1 MPFIGYLVVSLT
13 RRSQSWQCGD
23 GARPDQGNLNLLS
36 LLCKFSRIRTP
47 IPVSSVNR
55 INNVPEDSHS
65 LYILTFQEW
74 ITKKFGSWSI
84 TSTLQCL
91 PMVRASKSS
100 WKILWFS
107 LLSPLSSHSWAISSK
122 FMNIAT
128 KLTDTNAEN
137 ISGLICQELQYTF
150 SLALTLRDVLDI
162 SLFTNLNLEI

>member
-36 LLCKFSRIRTP
+36 LLCKFSRMRPP

-107 LLSPLSSHSWAISSK
+107 LLSPLSSPSWAISSK
-122 FMNIAT
+122 FMNTAT
-128 KLTDTNAEN
+128 KLTDINAEN

-162 SLFTNLNLEI
+162 SY

>member
-36 LLCKFSRIRTP
+36 LLCKFSRMRPP

-107 LLSPLSSHSWAISSK
+107 SSHLSPLLLEQYQVNLWILQLNWLILTQKIYLDLSVRSSSI
-122 FMNIAT
+122 
-128 KLTDTNAEN
+128 
-137 ISGLICQELQYTF
+137 
-150 SLALTLRDVLDI
+150 
-162 SLFTNLNLEI
+162 LFL